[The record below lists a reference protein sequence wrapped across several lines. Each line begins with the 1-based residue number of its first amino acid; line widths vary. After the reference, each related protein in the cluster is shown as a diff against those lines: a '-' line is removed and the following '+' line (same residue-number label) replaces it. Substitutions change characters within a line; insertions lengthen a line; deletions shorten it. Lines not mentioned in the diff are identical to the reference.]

1 MAFGIDSSSIRVVVW
16 CLAMRWRLMGK
27 IFEELE
33 VFVGEDTR
41 LRKEQPIVIPWWP
54 DM

>member
-1 MAFGIDSSSIRVVVW
+1 MPWTNRSLVAFGIDSSSLSVVVW

-33 VFVGEDTR
+33 VFVGEDNR
-41 LRKEQPIVIPWWP
+41 LWKEQPN
-54 DM
+54 

>member
-1 MAFGIDSSSIRVVVW
+1 MAFIIDSSSIIVVVG
-16 CLAMRWRLMGK
+16 CLAMRRRLMGK

-33 VFVGEDTR
+33 VFVGEDNR
-41 LRKEQPIVIPWWP
+41 LWKEQPIVIPWRP